1 MTMVSAAE
9 MPVDW
14 ESLMKERKSFK
25 RHWRNSTC
33 LLFSLEIRIFV
44 SVLSNDRKALNY
56 QSVAHNKGVIGPKP
70 SVRRP

>member
-25 RHWRNSTC
+25 RHRRNSTC
-33 LLFSLEIRIFV
+33 LLFSLEIRIKFV
-44 SVLSNDRKALNY
+44 SVLLTIS
-56 QSVAHNKGVIGPKP
+56 QWHTIKG
-70 SVRRP
+70 